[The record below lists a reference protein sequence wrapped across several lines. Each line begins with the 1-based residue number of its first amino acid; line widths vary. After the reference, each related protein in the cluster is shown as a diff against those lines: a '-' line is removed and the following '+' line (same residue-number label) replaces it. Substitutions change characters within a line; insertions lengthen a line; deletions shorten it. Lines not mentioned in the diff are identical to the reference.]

1 LLIDHSTKVK
11 LRARLEVNVLK
22 KAAITLALTLA
33 LIVVSFVTLPVMA
46 DPTNGQKA
54 EITLTW
60 KTDHY
65 TYTTHNSGPIIHRH
79 LDYYWTVTL
88 TFVASGITYV
98 GTAFTER
105 DVTIVPDDVGTKRNY
120 QDQYTIDFPDQKGG
134 FEGNSVIVVQ
144 NYPTPSATQM
154 IHGLFKGTGEL
165 EGQTINA
172 GVLPWEPMTNS
183 FVWEGYLLKP

>member
-1 LLIDHSTKVK
+1 VDLPKDLLGG
-11 LRARLEVNVLK
+11 EMVLK
-22 KAAITLALTLA
+22 KTVIITTLLLTLFVG
-33 LIVVSFVTLPVMA
+33 LFVTLPVMA

-60 KTDHY
+60 TIDHY

-79 LDYYWTVTL
+79 LDYYWKIKL
-88 TFVASGITYV
+88 TFVASGITYM

-120 QDQYTIDFPDQKGG
+120 QDQYTIDFPEQNGG
-134 FEGNSVIVVQ
+134 FEGNTVIVVQ
-144 NYPTPSATQM
+144 NYGTPSATQM

-172 GVLPWEPMTNS
+172 GVLPWEPMSS
-183 FVWEGYLLKP
+183 FIWEGYLLKP